1 MTESAGRRILTLHP
15 GNDLCLQDQLLS
27 CVEQVLSDAGATRI
41 WIQASP
47 EDDLRVYAE
56 LPGRE
61 DAEVIDLAER
71 APREGL
77 AEA

>member
-1 MTESAGRRILTLHP
+1 M
-15 GNDLCLQDQLLS
+15 
-27 CVEQVLSDAGATRI
+27 LSDAGATRI

-56 LPGRE
+56 MPGRE

-71 APREGL
+71 ASHEGL

>member
-1 MTESAGRRILTLHP
+1 MSETAGRRILTLHP
-15 GNDLCLQDQLLS
+15 GNDLCLQDELLS
-27 CVEQVLSDAGATRI
+27 CIERVLSDAGATRI

-56 LPGRE
+56 MPGRE
-61 DAEVIDLAER
+61 DAEVMEFAER
-71 APREGL
+71 GSREGL

>member
-15 GNDLCLQDQLLS
+15 GNDLRLQDDLLS

-56 LPGRE
+56 MPGHE
-61 DAEVIDLAER
+61 DAEVIELAEH